1 MFLLLCCVFRRV
13 SLMGWNHNLLFSIH
27 ICTHVNKSGRD
38 WSSTQGLPPT
48 GIQLNLAGLGFILGK
63 KTNQPQVFKL
73 NHKHVLFIKYMC
85 ILCALQPNCHLGLK
99 WFTCCTEV
107 CIFKGILNKK
117 KRQKIIQQKLQNQ
130 KGYQEQI
137 STKVRLHCAMHYW
150 TVINALECLTA

>member
-13 SLMGWNHNLLFSIH
+13 SLMGWNYNLLFSIH

-117 KRQKIIQQKLQNQ
+117 KDKKLFSGGCRIRKVIRNKLAPKFVCTVPCII
-130 KGYQEQI
+130 EQ
-137 STKVRLHCAMHYW
+137 
-150 TVINALECLTA
+150 